1 MDLKRYRSDFLHSY
15 CPGVFP
21 TLELLQQRL
30 DLVQAVLLDSKG
42 DQNRGVEKIKRICNQ
57 NQIKI
62 IQNDKLVRKLS
73 KRGNTYAIGVFRK
86 EKSRLD
92 QSSNHLVLVNPSG
105 MGNLGTI
112 MRTML
117 GFGFKD
123 LAVIEP
129 AADPFDPRAVR
140 ASMGSLF
147 YLRIAT
153 YSAFS
158 DYWGSYAAHNLY
170 PLMTSGDQILPSV
183 QFTPP
188 YTVIFGEEASGLTA
202 DFAQYGTAV
211 CIPQQN
217 EIDSFNLAV
226 SVGVTLYQAAQTG
239 KIS

>member
-1 MDLKRYRSDFLHSY
+1 MDLKRYRSDFSHSY

-21 TLELLQQRL
+21 TLELLQQRP

-42 DQNRGVEKIKRICNQ
+42 DQNRGTDKIKRICRQ
-57 NQIKI
+57 QKIEI

-73 KRGNTYAIGVFRK
+73 KRGNTYAVGVFRK
-86 EKSRLD
+86 EKSSLD
-92 QSSNHLVLVNPSG
+92 RNSNHLVLVNPSG

-117 GFGFKD
+117 GFGLKD
-123 LAVIEP
+123 LALIEP

-170 PLMTSGDQILPSV
+170 PLMTSGARSLPSV
-183 QFTPP
+183 QFKPP
-188 YTVIFGEEASGLTA
+188 FTMIFGEEASGLSPE
-202 DFAQYGTAV
+202 FAQYGTAV
-211 CIPQQN
+211 CIPQQDD
-217 EIDSFNLAV
+217 IDSFNLAV
-226 SVGVTLYQAAQTG
+226 SVGITLYQSIQN
-239 KIS
+239 

>member
-1 MDLKRYRSDFLHSY
+1 MDMKRYRSDFPHSY

-21 TLELLQQRL
+21 TLELLQQRP

-42 DQNRGVEKIKRICNQ
+42 DQNRGIDKIKEICRKKK
-57 NQIKI
+57 IEI

-86 EKSRLD
+86 EMSRLD
-92 QSSNHLVLVNPSG
+92 QNSNHLVLVNPSG

-123 LAVIEP
+123 LALIEP

-140 ASMGSLF
+140 ASMGALF

-170 PLMTSGDQILPSV
+170 PLMTIGARALPSV
-183 QFTPP
+183 QFKPP
-188 YTVIFGEEASGLTA
+188 FTVIFGEEAAGLSA
-202 DFAQYGTAV
+202 DFTQYGTAV
-211 CIPQQN
+211 CIPQQDN
-217 EIDSFNLAV
+217 IDSFNLAV
-226 SVGVTLYQAAQTG
+226 SVGITLYQATQ
-239 KIS
+239 S